1 MKTKTLVNA
10 GFHNNPAKD
19 FFLYFLLFI
28 SLAFITF
35 GTGTLLF
42 QFINKFVPSSLG
54 TGISFFDQDSVKFG
68 IASILIASPLFF
80 FLSGVVNDRLKS
92 KKTPKDSSVRKW
104 LTYIMLL
111 FAATTIIGDMV
122 TLIMNFLNGETAAA
136 FFLKA
141 LVVLLMAGAILGYY
155 FWNMWSPTS
164 DAKKNKINLI
174 IAYGLGSVLLVIFIS
189 ARFIID
195 SPRVSKQKR
204 VDQETVNNLQSI
216 DMSVRNYFSKTGKLP
231 KTLDDMRKTDLS
243 PEVRQSSA
251 NIVYEMRIGNI
262 YRLCA
267 DFERSNKD
275 DNDIMVSY
283 VSSDWRHDSGR
294 VCFDRIALEMNE

>member
-141 LVVLLMAGAILGYY
+141 LVVLLMAGGDSRVLFLEYVEPDKRCEKKQDKSYY
-155 FWNMWSPTS
+155 C
-164 DAKKNKINLI
+164 L
-174 IAYGLGSVLLVIFIS
+174 
-189 ARFIID
+189 
-195 SPRVSKQKR
+195 
-204 VDQETVNNLQSI
+204 
-216 DMSVRNYFSKTGKLP
+216 
-231 KTLDDMRKTDLS
+231 
-243 PEVRQSSA
+243 
-251 NIVYEMRIGNI
+251 RIGF
-262 YRLCA
+262 C
-267 DFERSNKD
+267 
-275 DNDIMVSY
+275 
-283 VSSDWRHDSGR
+283 SSRNFYFRMLHH
-294 VCFDRIALEMNE
+294 